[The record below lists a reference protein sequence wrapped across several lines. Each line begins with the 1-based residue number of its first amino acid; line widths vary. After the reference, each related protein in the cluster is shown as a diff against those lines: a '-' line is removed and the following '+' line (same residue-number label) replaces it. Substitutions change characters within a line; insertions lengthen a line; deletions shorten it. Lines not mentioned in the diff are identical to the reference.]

1 MTELR
6 LQELVVENFRSIAGR
21 CVIPLDGSIT
31 LIHGANG
38 AGKTSLLSAI
48 ELGATGTVGFLDEQL
63 GDARSLLRNHD
74 FPLGQVRLSLEDR
87 DDGARVGSFEL
98 NGDTVSGRAALTRPE
113 QTYFLERSFLP
124 QTALG
129 RLLESYTETGKQ
141 VDTAL
146 VRFVKS
152 LVGLDELDALIDGL
166 HASGDLRRSRR
177 AVPSWARAKDR
188 ADELQTRR
196 RERQRQHEK
205 ALTKLE
211 EAAARLRDLLGETST
226 DVGIDELLHT
236 AIERGRGAEASRAGL
251 SELEQLQAKVDAV
264 SNLVRNSIFTES
276 AETTQDL
283 ARAVDTQS
291 AFEAWEAGPG
301 AAVLAELNVI
311 RQESLSLPAVEASQL
326 ADAYEQTMTHA
337 IAAANKRAEAI
348 ASNDAKD
355 EQIGL
360 LDRQIADIDRALASG
375 EERVQ
380 LIGAPDDVRTLVEIL
395 NLAIPVLESE
405 RCPLCDQQFQG
416 PGSLMEYLNSK
427 LGQLSAG
434 ALELV
439 NLERELASL
448 RAERLTAV
456 RQAVL
461 LKSVPA
467 KDVIDPLDE
476 TVRRLN
482 AMADSVNE
490 GSHLL
495 ETVQSAQA
503 RAAEIVAWQAER
515 GVIAERIADVSRALG
530 LSLPDSSFEDS
541 ITALEE
547 EIGGRIQQLRYADIQ
562 RRRERDAREA
572 IEDAQRDVE
581 RSQREGRDADAAMS
595 RLQAQLATAESRM
608 MSARDVLQ
616 HAEKTRSQL
625 INEVFDQSLNA
636 LWAQL
641 FARFAPSER
650 FTPRFVKQTA
660 ASRSVDVRLETEL
673 PDGRISG
680 SPGAMLSYGNTNSA
694 ALALFMALHLSA
706 PPELPWLIFDD
717 PVQSMDDIHVANFAT
732 IVRQLAF
739 VHGRQVVIA
748 VHQPELF
755 DYLALE
761 LAPSARAHSLVR
773 VTLDRGS
780 GVTVA
785 DVERVSYAKEPS
797 LHHAIS

>member
-48 ELGATGTVGFLDEQL
+48 ELGATGSVGFLDEQT

-74 FPLGQVRLSLEDR
+74 FPLGHVRLALEDR
-87 DDGARVGSFEL
+87 DDGTRVGSFEL
-98 NGDTVSGRAALTRPE
+98 NGDTVSGRAALTKPE

-166 HASGDLRRSRR
+166 HASGDLRRSRK

-188 ADELQTRR
+188 VDALQTRR
-196 RERQRQHEK
+196 RELQIQHEK
-205 ALTKLE
+205 ALTMLA

-226 DVGIDELLHT
+226 DYAIDELLRT
-236 AIERGRGAEASRAGL
+236 AIDRGRGVETSRAEL
-251 SELEQLQAKVDAV
+251 SELEQFQAKVDAV
-264 SNLVRNSIFTES
+264 GNLVRSSLFNES
-276 AETTQDL
+276 AETAQDL
-283 ARAVDTQS
+283 ARDLEART
-291 AFEAWEAGPG
+291 ALEAWEAGSG
-301 AAVLAELNVI
+301 AALLAELNAI
-311 RQESLSLPAVEASQL
+311 RHEFLALPAAEAAQL
-326 ADAYEQTMTHA
+326 ADVYEQTVTHA
-337 IAAANKRAEAI
+337 IAAANDRAEAI
-348 ASNDAKD
+348 ASNDAKY
-355 EQIGL
+355 EQISL
-360 LDRQIADIDRALASG
+360 LDRRIADIDHAIASG
-375 EERVQ
+375 EKRVQ
-380 LIGAPDDVRTLVEIL
+380 LTGVSDDIRTLIEIL

-405 RCPLCDQQFQG
+405 RCPLCDQHFQG
-416 PGSLMEYLNSK
+416 PGSLSEHLNSK
-427 LGQLSAG
+427 LGRLSAG
-434 ALELV
+434 AREV
-439 NLERELASL
+439 VHLERELASL

-456 RQAVL
+456 RQVVL

-467 KDVIDPLDE
+467 QDVIGPLDE
-476 TVRRLN
+476 AIRRLN

-490 GSHLL
+490 GSRLL
-495 ETVQSAQA
+495 QIVQSAQA
-503 RAAEIVAWQAER
+503 RAAEILAWQAER
-515 GVIAERIADVSRALG
+515 AVIADRIADVRSALG
-530 LSLPDSSFEDS
+530 LSFPDSSFEDS
-541 ITALEE
+541 IAVLKE
-547 EIGGRIQQLRYADIQ
+547 EIGERIQRLRFADIQ
-562 RRRERDAREA
+562 RRREREAREA
-572 IEDAQRDVE
+572 IEDAQRDAE
-581 RSQREGRDADAAMS
+581 RSEKEVRDADAAIS
-595 RLQAQLATAESRM
+595 RLQAQMSTADSRM

-616 HAEKTRSQL
+616 HAEMTRSQL

-641 FARFAPSER
+641 FTRFAPSER

-706 PPELPWLIFDD
+706 PPELPWIIFDD

-780 GVTVA
+780 GLTVA

-797 LHHAIS
+797 LHRAIS